1 MKTDGLTFKSKPT
14 KSGMPQRS
22 RLSTVVPGST
32 SAISH
37 PDIIRYGLIT
47 VLIPLLAAFG
57 MICGIESNVYRM
69 ETSCQITRST
79 IALWMKSAKDCKG
92 VSHTPSMWANCA
104 PSTEWLGRSPSF
116 PIRSC
121 EGVCDTPLHLFDEN
135 ELNFFG
141 LSSKG
146 VWSSSYS
153 SGWSETFAMTTWVFL
168 FTSMQRIAQ
177 RGHWPAGDIGDEV
190 YD

>member
-14 KSGMPQRS
+14 KLGVPQRS

-32 SAISH
+32 SDISH

-92 VSHTPSMWANCA
+92 VCDSPSMCANYA

-135 ELNFFG
+135 ELN
-141 LSSKG
+141 SSVFLQKVYGAVAILQVG
-146 VWSSSYS
+146 VRPLLWPHEAYS
-153 SGWSETFAMTTWVFL
+153 SQD
-168 FTSMQRIAQ
+168 MQRIAQ